1 MKATDEQNLELRHLN
16 PTDILDGLDVVAGE
30 VDGLEI
36 VEGDVLN
43 VAEEFRLFIF
53 VCIIFIFTS
62 M

>member
-1 MKATDEQNLELRHLN
+1 MKATDEQNLELRHPD
-16 PTDILDGLDVVAGE
+16 PTDILNGLNTVGVE

-36 VEGDVLN
+36 AEGDVLN
-43 VAEEFRLFIF
+43 VAEDFRLFIF